1 VVSEPVAS
9 IDIMP
14 TILRTLGQDCPGCE
28 GHPLQEAGR
37 ASSAPRFAYL
47 MGHDDVRP
55 VIRSVTADGWKLIL
69 ADKEGLP
76 HEQLFR
82 LDTDPK
88 ELDDQRAAHPE
99 VATRLASLLDKYE
112 AAAGPTVSSKTIK
125 LNAAETQRLRALGY
139 VQ

>member
-1 VVSEPVAS
+1 MFLVSAIV
-9 IDIMP
+9 
-14 TILRTLGQDCPGCE
+14 
-28 GHPLQEAGR
+28 
-37 ASSAPRFAYL
+37 
-47 MGHDDVRP
+47 
-55 VIRSVTADGWKLIL
+55 
-69 ADKEGLP
+69 
-76 HEQLFR
+76 FR
-82 LDTDPK
+82 LETDPK